1 MSNDI
6 NRVVLVGR
14 LCAAPELKST
24 NGGSYLCRFTL
35 ASNRTIFVK
44 DGENKEEVG
53 FFPCVAWGKL
63 AEIISKYA
71 QKGRRVGVD
80 GSLRFSAWDNAEGKR
95 QSKIEIF
102 VENFQFLDAKQ
113 SDGQSSK
120 HESVADSFGG
130 EKTDKYTE
138 DFSEPFN
145 DDIAF

>member
-1 MSNDI
+1 MSNDL
-6 NRVVLVGR
+6 NRSILVGR
-14 LCAAPELKST
+14 LVREPELRST
-24 NGGSYLCRFTL
+24 NSGSYLCRFTL

-44 DGENKEEVG
+44 DGDNKEEVG
-53 FFPCVAWGKL
+53 FFDCVAWGKL
-63 AEIISKYA
+63 AEVIAKYA

-95 QSKIEIF
+95 QSKVEIF
-102 VENFQFLDAKQ
+102 IENFQFLDVKQ

-120 HESVADSFGG
+120 PESVAESFGG

-138 DFSEPFN
+138 DFNEPFN